1 MTPPTPTADG
11 AGSSAKVVIRGL
23 NKSFGDVHALRDIDL
38 TLHDNEFV
46 SVVGTS
52 GCGKSTLLSIIAG
65 LTELSS
71 GSVQVD
77 GHEVTGP
84 GRDRGVVFQGSTLL
98 PWLTAEGNV
107 RFALQDERMTAAERT
122 SLAREHLSL
131 VGLDGFEDAF
141 PSQLSGG
148 MQQRV
153 ALARSLSY
161 RPTILLMDEPFGA
174 LDALTRREMQ
184 SLLTRVWE
192 QHRLTVMMITHDIEE
207 AIITSDR
214 VVVMSRR
221 PGTIRAELPVPL
233 PRPRRADMIDDPA
246 FRELFSTI
254 LGMVHEPA
262 PLAR

>member
-1 MTPPTPTADG
+1 MSAE
-11 AGSSAKVVIRGL
+11 AKVTIRGL
-23 NKSFGDVHALRDIDL
+23 NKSFGPVLALKDIDL
-38 TLHDNEFV
+38 DLHENEFV

-65 LTELSS
+65 LTERSE
-71 GSVQVD
+71 GSVRVD
-77 GHEVTGP
+77 GAEVTGP

-98 PWLTAEGNV
+98 PWLSAQDNV
-107 RFALQDERMTAAERT
+107 KFALQDEPMTAAERT
-122 SLAREHLSL
+122 DVAREHLAL
-131 VGLDGFEDAF
+131 VGLDGFEDSYPA
-141 PSQLSGG
+141 QLSGG

-161 RPTILLMDEPFGA
+161 RPGILLMDEPFGA

-184 SLLTRVWE
+184 ALLIRVWE
-192 QHRLTVMMITHDIEE
+192 RHRLTVMMITHDIEE

-214 VVVMSRR
+214 VIVMSRR

-233 PRPRRADMIDDPA
+233 ERPRRPEMNSEPV
-246 FRELFSTI
+246 FRELFAEV

-262 PLAR
+262 AIS